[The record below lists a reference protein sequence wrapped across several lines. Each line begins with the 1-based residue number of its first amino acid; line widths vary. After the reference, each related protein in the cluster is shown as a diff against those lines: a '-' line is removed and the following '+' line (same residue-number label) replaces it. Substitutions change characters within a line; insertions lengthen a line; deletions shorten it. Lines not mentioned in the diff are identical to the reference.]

1 MAEQLIGPPA
11 EPEGPPARRRGSGGR
26 ARSALGGTTRD
37 RAAKRA
43 GEKNEQGFTLIE
55 VLIALL
61 VLMVG
66 MAGIL
71 SLQLTAM
78 KATGFSRHA
87 TEASSLAE
95 DKVEDLRTVPL
106 TSPRFATGSDRVDA
120 RGVLD
125 TTGLYNRTW
134 TITPQT
140 DTTIIT
146 VSVAWDERGGEPYT
160 ISMSDMRTGPPP

>member
-1 MAEQLIGPPA
+1 VAEQLI
-11 EPEGPPARRRGSGGR
+11 EPQRR
-26 ARSALGGTTRD
+26 
-37 RAAKRA
+37 
-43 GEKNEQGFTLIE
+43 EEGFTLIE

-106 TSPRFATGSDRVDA
+106 TSPRFATGSDQVDA
-120 RGVLD
+120 RGVVD
-125 TTGLYNRTW
+125 NTGLYRRTW

-140 DTTIIT
+140 DTTIVT

-160 ISMSDMRTGPPP
+160 ISMSDMRTGTPP

>member
-160 ISMSDMRTGPPP
+160 ISMSDMRTGTPP